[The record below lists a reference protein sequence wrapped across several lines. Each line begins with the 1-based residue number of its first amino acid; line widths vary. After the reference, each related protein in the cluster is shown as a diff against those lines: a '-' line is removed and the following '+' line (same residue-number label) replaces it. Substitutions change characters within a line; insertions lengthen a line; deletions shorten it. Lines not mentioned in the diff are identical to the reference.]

1 MLASNK
7 RFIRELLILL
17 LAISVTGTMLSCTR
31 HDLKSGA
38 AFFCAQ
44 AAAPS
49 EPVIGTV
56 YADSFHEADPD
67 YGIAAIQTV
76 QVRLLTLSKE
86 NKGKQDS
93 SLNPV
98 VLLIGSVLSG
108 GLCLLRYLRPNL
120 SRLIPRSR
128 VVIIYIY
135 SQDGPK
141 A

>member
-56 YADSFHEADPD
+56 YADSFHGYSYP
-67 YGIAAIQTV
+67 V
-76 QVRLLTLSKE
+76 Q
-86 NKGKQDS
+86 S
-93 SLNPV
+93 SIFP
-98 VLLIGSVLSG
+98 IWICKA
-108 GLCLLRYLRPNL
+108 GLVPC
-120 SRLIPRSR
+120 SI
-128 VVIIYIY
+128 V
-135 SQDGPK
+135 
-141 A
+141 